1 MEKKLNCQV
10 GCKDMNNYSEFV
22 VLFDS
27 ISDLDDLDETVS
39 KNMSKIIS
47 FDYDTHKILK
57 DKKINHEISDNY
69 LSKKDL
75 RIIQKTAYSVS
86 EWFNADII
94 SKDVSY
100 KGVNIGSLMQDEL
113 INILV
118 NHIKKFF
125 ELYKISKQFTNVT
138 FIGSQTCCK
147 IMKNFSKKIM
157 KFKNSKMKNFEQ
169 FPLDSTKVRMKIGTK
184 NHSMEFKIPKNLFT
198 KLKGISEKPSNFLL
212 PKNHLREEN
221 SKNILV
227 IEFNTIR
234 YQTFFEQMSNS
245 NLNFVIYNRRSPAFW
260 NVPSYNLIKQSG
272 CIIET
277 KNSLYGTNLKEIILD
292 GKIHIKTKILDLFSK
307 ENFFET
313 FFSLEG
319 ISFWSTF
326 KEFFQEYFR
335 NRALEFIEEI
345 ELTKKLMEKY
355 TFSSI
360 LILSEAGLNERIALQ
375 LAHQKQISVCLLQH
389 GVNYDTKQSYDMNV
403 AQGAFPIKSDY
414 FLCWGKVTEKY
425 SKSLGIKSEKIYS
438 IGSPIFDRL
447 RFDEQNS
454 SKNDCVLFAT
464 AGPTK
469 EDASDLTIEIIE
481 KYMNAVKKICQLV
494 TKYNKKLNIKTHP
507 SPDELDPSFIAKQ
520 INSKIKVIKGGNIS
534 PLIQSCDLMI
544 VTDLSSPIL
553 DAHILERPVI
563 LLSVKDN
570 GWGIPT
576 AFKNNSC
583 LVTDLEKLD
592 DDLKSVLN
600 NERVRNQLII
610 NGTKSSKEYLS
621 YQNNGSKELIK
632 FLEKLVN

>member
-1 MEKKLNCQV
+1 
-10 GCKDMNNYSEFV
+10 
-22 VLFDS
+22 
-27 ISDLDDLDETVS
+27 
-39 KNMSKIIS
+39 
-47 FDYDTHKILK
+47 
-57 DKKINHEISDNY
+57 
-69 LSKKDL
+69 
-75 RIIQKTAYSVS
+75 
-86 EWFNADII
+86 
-94 SKDVSY
+94 
-100 KGVNIGSLMQDEL
+100 
-113 INILV
+113 
-118 NHIKKFF
+118 
-125 ELYKISKQFTNVT
+125 
-138 FIGSQTCCK
+138 
-147 IMKNFSKKIM
+147 
-157 KFKNSKMKNFEQ
+157 
-169 FPLDSTKVRMKIGTK
+169 
-184 NHSMEFKIPKNLFT
+184 
-198 KLKGISEKPSNFLL
+198 
-212 PKNHLREEN
+212 
-221 SKNILV
+221 
-227 IEFNTIR
+227 
-234 YQTFFEQMSNS
+234 
-245 NLNFVIYNRRSPAFW
+245 
-260 NVPSYNLIKQSG
+260 
-272 CIIET
+272 
-277 KNSLYGTNLKEIILD
+277 
-292 GKIHIKTKILDLFSK
+292 
-307 ENFFET
+307 
-313 FFSLEG
+313 
-319 ISFWSTF
+319 
-326 KEFFQEYFR
+326 
-335 NRALEFIEEI
+335 
-345 ELTKKLMEKY
+345 MEKY
-355 TFSSI
+355 TFSSV

-494 TKYNKKLNIKTHP
+494 TKYNKKLIIKTHP

>member
-1 MEKKLNCQV
+1 
-10 GCKDMNNYSEFV
+10 MNNNSEFV
-22 VLFDS
+22 ILFDS
-27 ISDLDDLDETVS
+27 ISDLDDLVEMSS
-39 KNMSKIIS
+39 KNISTIIS

-75 RIIQKTAYSVS
+75 RNIQKTAYLVS
-86 EWFNADII
+86 EWFNSDII
-94 SKDVSY
+94 SKY
-100 KGVNIGSLMQDEL
+100 INYNGVNLGSLIQDEL

-118 NHIKKFF
+118 NYIKKVF
-125 ELYKISKQFTNVT
+125 ELYKISKQFNDST
-138 FIGSQTCCK
+138 FVSSCSCHE
-147 IMKNFSKKIM
+147 IMKNFSKNIM
-157 KFKNSKMKNFEQ
+157 KFKNSKMENLEQ
-169 FPLDSTKVRMKIGTK
+169 LPLDSTSVKMKIGTK
-184 NHSMEFKIPKNLFT
+184 SHSMEFRIPKNVFT
-198 KLKGISEKPSNFLL
+198 RLKNISEKPSKFLL
-212 PKNHLREEN
+212 PKNHSFDEN

-234 YQTFFEQMSNS
+234 YQTFFEQISNS
-245 NLNFVIYNRRSPAFW
+245 NLNFIIYNRRSPAFW
-260 NVPSYNLIKQSG
+260 NVQSYNLIKQSG

-277 KNSLYGTNLKEIILD
+277 QNSLYDTNLKKMISD
-292 GKIHIKTKILDLFSK
+292 GKIQTKSKLLDFFST
-307 ENFFET
+307 EDFFESI
-313 FFSLEG
+313 FSFAG
-319 ISFWSTF
+319 ISFWSSF
-326 KEFFQEYFR
+326 KAFFSNYFIK
-335 NRALEFIEEI
+335 RALEFIEEI
-345 ELTKKLMEKY
+345 ELLKKLMEKY

-360 LILSEAGLNERIALQ
+360 LILSEAGSNERIALQ
-375 LAHQKQISVCLLQH
+375 LASQKEIPVCLLQH
-389 GVNYDTKQSYDMNV
+389 GINYDTREGYDMNI
-403 AQGAFPIKSDY
+403 AQGGLPVKSNHY
-414 FLCWGKVTEKY
+414 LCWGKINENY
-425 SKSLGIKSEKIYS
+425 CKSLRIKPEKIHV
-438 IGSPIFDRL
+438 IGSPVFDKV
-447 RFDEQNS
+447 RFDKQNF

-481 KYMNAVKKICQLV
+481 KYMNAIKKICQLV
-494 TKYNKKLNIKTHP
+494 TKYDKKLIIKTHP

-520 INSKIKVIKGGNIS
+520 INSKIKVIKEGNIS
-534 PLIQSCDLMI
+534 PLIRSCDLMI
-544 VTDLSSPIL
+544 VTDLTSPIL

>member
-1 MEKKLNCQV
+1 
-10 GCKDMNNYSEFV
+10 MNNNSEFV
-22 VLFDS
+22 ILFDS
-27 ISDLDDLDETVS
+27 ISDLDDLVEMSS
-39 KNMSKIIS
+39 KNISTIIS

-69 LSKKDL
+69 LTKKDL
-75 RIIQKTAYSVS
+75 RIIQKTAYSIS
-86 EWFNADII
+86 EWFNSDKI
-94 SKDVSY
+94 SKY
-100 KGVNIGSLMQDEL
+100 IYYNGINLGSLIQDEL

-118 NHIKKFF
+118 NYIKKVF
-125 ELYKISKQFTNVT
+125 ELYKISKQFNDST
-138 FIGSQTCCK
+138 FVSSYSCHE
-147 IMKNFSKKIM
+147 IMKNFSKNIM
-157 KFKNSKMKNFEQ
+157 KFKNSKMENLEQ
-169 FPLDSTKVRMKIGTK
+169 LPLDSTSVKMKIGTK
-184 NHSMEFKIPKNLFT
+184 SHSMEFRIPKNVFT
-198 KLKGISEKPSNFLL
+198 RLKNISEKPSKFLL
-212 PKNHLREEN
+212 PKNHSFDEN

-234 YQTFFEQMSNS
+234 YQTFFEQISNS
-245 NLNFVIYNRRSPAFW
+245 NLNFIIYNRRSPAFW
-260 NVPSYNLIKQSG
+260 NVQSYNLIKQSG
-272 CIIET
+272 CITET
-277 KNSLYGTNLKEIILD
+277 QNSLYDTNLKKIISD
-292 GKIHIKTKILDLFSK
+292 GKIQTKSKLLDFFST
-307 ENFFET
+307 EDFFES
-313 FFSLEG
+313 FFSFDG
-319 ISFWSTF
+319 ISFWSSF
-326 KEFFQEYFR
+326 KAFFSNYFIK
-335 NRALEFIEEI
+335 RALEFIEEI
-345 ELTKKLMEKY
+345 ELLKKLMEKY

-360 LILSEAGLNERIALQ
+360 LILSEAGSNERIALQ
-375 LAHQKQISVCLLQH
+375 LASQKEIPVCLLQH
-389 GVNYDTKQSYDMNV
+389 GINYDTREGYDMNI
-403 AQGAFPIKSDY
+403 AQGGLPVKSNHY
-414 FLCWGKVTEKY
+414 LCWGKINENY
-425 SKSLGIKSEKIYS
+425 CKSLRIKPEKIHV
-438 IGSPIFDRL
+438 IGSPVFDKV
-447 RFDEQNS
+447 RFDEQNF

-481 KYMNAVKKICQLV
+481 KYMNAIKKICQLV
-494 TKYNKKLNIKTHP
+494 TKYDKKLIIKTHP

-520 INSKIKVIKGGNIS
+520 INSKIKVIKEGNIS
-534 PLIQSCDLMI
+534 PLIRSCDLMI
-544 VTDLSSPIL
+544 VTDLTSPIL

>member
-1 MEKKLNCQV
+1 
-10 GCKDMNNYSEFV
+10 MNNNSEFV
-22 VLFDS
+22 ILFDS
-27 ISDLDDLDETVS
+27 ISDLDDLVEMSS
-39 KNMSKIIS
+39 KNISTIIS

-69 LSKKDL
+69 LTKKDL
-75 RIIQKTAYSVS
+75 RIIQKTAYSIS
-86 EWFNADII
+86 EWFNSDKI
-94 SKDVSY
+94 SKY
-100 KGVNIGSLMQDEL
+100 IYYNGINLGSLIQDEL

-118 NHIKKFF
+118 NYIKKVF
-125 ELYKISKQFTNVT
+125 ELYKISKQFNDST
-138 FIGSQTCCK
+138 FVSSYSCHE
-147 IMKNFSKKIM
+147 IMKNFSKNIM
-157 KFKNSKMKNFEQ
+157 KFKNSKMENLEQ
-169 FPLDSTKVRMKIGTK
+169 LPLDSTSVKMKIGTK
-184 NHSMEFKIPKNLFT
+184 SHSMEFRIPKNVFT
-198 KLKGISEKPSNFLL
+198 RLKNISEKPSKFLL
-212 PKNHLREEN
+212 PKNHSFDEN

-234 YQTFFEQMSNS
+234 YQTFFEQISNS
-245 NLNFVIYNRRSPAFW
+245 NLNFIIYNRRSPAFW
-260 NVPSYNLIKQSG
+260 NVQSYNLIKQSG

-277 KNSLYGTNLKEIILD
+277 QNSLYDTNLKKIISD
-292 GKIHIKTKILDLFSK
+292 GKIQTKSKLLDFFST
-307 ENFFET
+307 EDFFES
-313 FFSLEG
+313 FFSFDG
-319 ISFWSTF
+319 ISFWSSF
-326 KEFFQEYFR
+326 KAFFSNYFIK
-335 NRALEFIEEI
+335 RALEFIEEI
-345 ELTKKLMEKY
+345 ELLKKLMEKY

-360 LILSEAGLNERIALQ
+360 LILSEAGSNERIALQ
-375 LAHQKQISVCLLQH
+375 LASQKEIPVCLLQH
-389 GVNYDTKQSYDMNV
+389 GINYDTREGYDMNI
-403 AQGAFPIKSDY
+403 AQGGLPVKSNHY
-414 FLCWGKVTEKY
+414 LCWGKINENY
-425 SKSLGIKSEKIYS
+425 CKSLRIKPEKIHV
-438 IGSPIFDRL
+438 IGSPVFDKV
-447 RFDEQNS
+447 RFDEQNF

-481 KYMNAVKKICQLV
+481 KYMNAIKKICQLV
-494 TKYNKKLNIKTHP
+494 TKYDKKLIIKTHP

-520 INSKIKVIKGGNIS
+520 INSKIKVIKEGNIS
-534 PLIQSCDLMI
+534 PLIRSCDLMI
-544 VTDLSSPIL
+544 VTDLTSPIL

>member
-1 MEKKLNCQV
+1 
-10 GCKDMNNYSEFV
+10 MNNNSEFV
-22 VLFDS
+22 ILFDS
-27 ISDLDDLDETVS
+27 ISDLDDLVEMSS
-39 KNMSKIIS
+39 KNIS
-47 FDYDTHKILK
+47 THKILK

-86 EWFNADII
+86 EWFNSDII
-94 SKDVSY
+94 SKYIYYD
-100 KGVNIGSLMQDEL
+100 GINLGSLIQDEL

-118 NHIKKFF
+118 NYIKKVFG
-125 ELYKISKQFTNVT
+125 LYKISKQLNDST
-138 FIGSQTCCK
+138 FVSSYSCHE
-147 IMKNFSKKIM
+147 IMKNFTKNIM
-157 KFKNSKMKNFEQ
+157 KFKNSKTEIFGQ
-169 FPLDSTKVRMKIGTK
+169 LPLDSTKVRMKIGIK
-184 NHSMEFKIPKNLFT
+184 NHSMEFRIPKNVFT
-198 KLKGISEKPSNFLL
+198 RLKNISEKPSKFLL
-212 PKNHLREEN
+212 PKNHSFDEN

-234 YQTFFEQMSNS
+234 YQTFFEQISNS
-245 NLNFVIYNRRSPAFW
+245 DLNFIIYNRRSPAFW
-260 NVPSYNLIKQSG
+260 NVQSYNLIKQSG

-277 KNSLYGTNLKEIILD
+277 QNSLYDTNLKKMISD
-292 GKIHIKTKILDLFSK
+292 GKIQTKSKLLDFFST
-307 ENFFET
+307 EDFFES
-313 FFSLEG
+313 FFSFDG
-319 ISFWSTF
+319 ISFWSSF
-326 KEFFQEYFR
+326 KAFFSNYFIK
-335 NRALEFIEEI
+335 RALEFIEEI
-345 ELTKKLMEKY
+345 ELLKKLMEKY

-360 LILSEAGLNERIALQ
+360 LILSEAGSNERIALQ
-375 LAHQKQISVCLLQH
+375 LASQKEIPVCLLQH
-389 GVNYDTKQSYDMNV
+389 GINYDTREGYDMNI
-403 AQGAFPIKSDY
+403 AQGGLPVKSNHY
-414 FLCWGKVTEKY
+414 LCWGKINENY
-425 SKSLGIKSEKIYS
+425 CKSLRIKPEKIHV
-438 IGSPIFDRL
+438 IGSPVFDKV
-447 RFDEQNS
+447 RFDKQNF

-481 KYMNAVKKICQLV
+481 KYMNAIKKICQLV
-494 TKYNKKLNIKTHP
+494 TKYNKKLIIKTHP

-520 INSKIKVIKGGNIS
+520 INSKIKVIKEGNIS
-534 PLIQSCDLMI
+534 PLIRSCDLMI
-544 VTDLSSPIL
+544 VTDLTSPIL

-621 YQNNGSKELIK
+621 HQNNGSKELIK

>member
-1 MEKKLNCQV
+1 
-10 GCKDMNNYSEFV
+10 MNNNSEFV
-22 VLFDS
+22 ILFDS
-27 ISDLDDLDETVS
+27 ISDLDDLVEMSS
-39 KNMSKIIS
+39 KNISTIIS

-100 KGVNIGSLMQDEL
+100 KGVNLGSLIQDEL

-118 NHIKKFF
+118 NYIKKVF
-125 ELYKISKQFTNVT
+125 ELYKISKQFNDST
-138 FIGSQTCCK
+138 FVSSYSCHE
-147 IMKNFSKKIM
+147 IMKNFSKNIM
-157 KFKNSKMKNFEQ
+157 KFKNSKMENLEQ
-169 FPLDSTKVRMKIGTK
+169 LPLDSTSVKMKIGTK
-184 NHSMEFKIPKNLFT
+184 SHSMEFRIPKNVFT
-198 KLKGISEKPSNFLL
+198 RLKNISEKPSKFLL
-212 PKNHLREEN
+212 PKNHSFDEN

-234 YQTFFEQMSNS
+234 YQTFFEQISNS
-245 NLNFVIYNRRSPAFW
+245 NLNFIIYNRRSPAFW
-260 NVPSYNLIKQSG
+260 NVQSYNLIKQSG

-277 KNSLYGTNLKEIILD
+277 QNSLYDTNLKKIISD
-292 GKIHIKTKILDLFSK
+292 GKIQTKSKLLDFFST
-307 ENFFET
+307 EDFFES
-313 FFSLEG
+313 FFSFDG
-319 ISFWSTF
+319 ISFWSSF
-326 KEFFQEYFR
+326 KAFFSNYFIK
-335 NRALEFIEEI
+335 RALEFIEEI
-345 ELTKKLMEKY
+345 ELLKKLMEKY

-360 LILSEAGLNERIALQ
+360 LILSEAGSNERIALQ
-375 LAHQKQISVCLLQH
+375 LASQKEIPVCLLQH
-389 GVNYDTKQSYDMNV
+389 GINYDTREGYDMNI
-403 AQGAFPIKSDY
+403 AQGGLPVKSNHY
-414 FLCWGKVTEKY
+414 LCWGKINENY
-425 SKSLGIKSEKIYS
+425 CKSLRIKPEKIHV
-438 IGSPIFDRL
+438 IGSPVFDKV
-447 RFDEQNS
+447 RFDKQNF

-481 KYMNAVKKICQLV
+481 KYMNAIKKICQLV
-494 TKYNKKLNIKTHP
+494 TKYNKKLIIKTHP

-520 INSKIKVIKGGNIS
+520 INSKIKVIKEGNIS
-534 PLIQSCDLMI
+534 PLIRSCDLMI
-544 VTDLSSPIL
+544 VTDLTSPIL

-621 YQNNGSKELIK
+621 HQNNGSKELIK

>member
-1 MEKKLNCQV
+1 
-10 GCKDMNNYSEFV
+10 MNNNFNLV

-27 ISDLDDLDETVS
+27 PSDFDDLDETIS
-39 KNMSKIIS
+39 KNKSKIIS

-75 RIIQKTAYSVS
+75 RNIQKTAYLVS
-86 EWFNADII
+86 EWFNSDAI
-94 SKDVSY
+94 SKYIYYD
-100 KGVNIGSLMQDEL
+100 GVNLGSLIQDEL

-118 NHIKKFF
+118 NYIKKVF
-125 ELYKISKQFTNVT
+125 ELYKISKQFNDST
-138 FIGSQTCCK
+138 FVSSYVCHD
-147 IMKNFSKKIM
+147 IMKDFAKNIV
-157 KFKNSKMKNFEQ
+157 KFKNSKMENFGL
-169 FPLDSTKVRMKIGTK
+169 PLDSTKVRMKIGIK
-184 NHSMEFKIPKNLFT
+184 NHSMEFRIPKNVFT
-198 KLKGISEKPSNFLL
+198 RLKGISEKPSKFLL
-212 PKNHLREEN
+212 PKNQPIDEN
-221 SKNILV
+221 SKNILI

-260 NVPSYNLIKQSG
+260 NIQSYNLVKQSG

-277 KNSLYGTNLKEIILD
+277 RNSLYDNRMKKIISD
-292 GKIHIKTKILDLFSK
+292 GKIQIKSNLLDCFSA
-307 ENFFET
+307 ENFFKS
-313 FFSLEG
+313 FFSIDG
-319 ISFWSTF
+319 ISFWSSF
-326 KEFFQEYFR
+326 KPFFKNYLMK
-335 NRALEFIEEI
+335 RALEFIEEI
-345 ELTKKLMEKY
+345 ELLTRLLEKH

-360 LILSEAGLNERIALQ
+360 LILSEAGPHERIAIQ
-375 LAHQKQISVCLLQH
+375 LAKQKEIPVCLVQH

-403 AQGAFPIKSDY
+403 TQGALPLKSDY

-425 SKSLGIKSEKIYS
+425 SKGLGIKSEKIHS
-438 IGSPIFDRL
+438 IGSPIFDKL
-447 RFDEQNS
+447 RSDAQNS
-454 SKNDCVLFAT
+454 SKNDCVLLAA

-481 KYMNAVKKICQLV
+481 KYMNAIKKICQLV
-494 TKYNKKLNIKTHP
+494 TKYNKKLIIKTHP

-520 INSKIKVIKGGNIS
+520 INSNINVIKEGNIS
-534 PLIQSCDLMI
+534 PLIRSCDLMI

-583 LVTDLEKLD
+583 LVTDLEKLEN
-592 DDLKSVLN
+592 DLKSVLDD
-600 NERVRNQLII
+600 EHIRNQLIK
-610 NGTKSSKEYLS
+610 NGTKSSNEYLS
-621 YQNNGSKELIK
+621 YKNNGSSKLIG
-632 FLEKLVN
+632 FLEELVN

>member
-1 MEKKLNCQV
+1 
-10 GCKDMNNYSEFV
+10 MNNNSEFV
-22 VLFDS
+22 ILFDS
-27 ISDLDDLDETVS
+27 ISDLDDLVEMSS
-39 KNMSKIIS
+39 KNISTIIS

-69 LSKKDL
+69 LTKKDL
-75 RIIQKTAYSVS
+75 RIIQKTAYSIS
-86 EWFNADII
+86 EWFNSDKI
-94 SKDVSY
+94 SKY
-100 KGVNIGSLMQDEL
+100 IYYNGINLGSLIQDEL

-118 NHIKKFF
+118 NYIKKVF
-125 ELYKISKQFTNVT
+125 ELYKISKQFNDST
-138 FIGSQTCCK
+138 FVSSYSCHE
-147 IMKNFSKKIM
+147 IMKNFSKNIM
-157 KFKNSKMKNFEQ
+157 KFKNSKMENLEQ
-169 FPLDSTKVRMKIGTK
+169 LPLDSTSVKMKIGTK
-184 NHSMEFKIPKNLFT
+184 SHSMEFRIPKNVFT
-198 KLKGISEKPSNFLL
+198 RLKNISEKPSKFLL
-212 PKNHLREEN
+212 PKNHSFDEN

-234 YQTFFEQMSNS
+234 YQTFFEQISNS
-245 NLNFVIYNRRSPAFW
+245 NLNFIIYNRRSPAFW
-260 NVPSYNLIKQSG
+260 NAQSYNLIKQSG

-277 KNSLYGTNLKEIILD
+277 QNSLYDTNLKKMISD
-292 GKIHIKTKILDLFSK
+292 GKIQTKSKLLDFFST
-307 ENFFET
+307 EDFFES
-313 FFSLEG
+313 FFSFDG
-319 ISFWSTF
+319 ISFWSSF
-326 KEFFQEYFR
+326 KAFFSNYFIK
-335 NRALEFIEEI
+335 RALEFIEEI
-345 ELTKKLMEKY
+345 ELLKKLMEKY

-360 LILSEAGLNERIALQ
+360 LILSEAGSNERIALQ
-375 LAHQKQISVCLLQH
+375 LASQKEIPVCLLQH
-389 GVNYDTKQSYDMNV
+389 GINYDTREGYDMNI
-403 AQGAFPIKSDY
+403 AQGGLPVKSNHY
-414 FLCWGKVTEKY
+414 LCWGKINENY
-425 SKSLGIKSEKIYS
+425 CKSLRIKPEKIHV
-438 IGSPIFDRL
+438 IGSPVFDKV
-447 RFDEQNS
+447 RFDEQNF

-481 KYMNAVKKICQLV
+481 KYMNAIKKICQLV
-494 TKYNKKLNIKTHP
+494 TKHNKKLIIKTHP
-507 SPDELDPSFIAKQ
+507 SPDELNPSFIAKQ
-520 INSKIKVIKGGNIS
+520 INSKIKVIKEGNIS
-534 PLIQSCDLMI
+534 PLIRSCDLMI
-544 VTDLSSPIL
+544 VTDLTSPIL

>member
-1 MEKKLNCQV
+1 MEKKLNAKRV
-10 GCKDMNNYSEFV
+10 FKDMNNNSEFV
-22 VLFDS
+22 ILFDS
-27 ISDLDDLDETVS
+27 ISDLDDLVEMSS
-39 KNMSKIIS
+39 KNISTIIS

-69 LSKKDL
+69 LTKKDL
-75 RIIQKTAYSVS
+75 RIIQKTAYSIS
-86 EWFNADII
+86 EWFNSDKI
-94 SKDVSY
+94 SKY
-100 KGVNIGSLMQDEL
+100 IYYNGINLGSLIQDEL

-118 NHIKKFF
+118 NYIKKVF
-125 ELYKISKQFTNVT
+125 ELYKISKQFNDST
-138 FIGSQTCCK
+138 FVSSYSCHE
-147 IMKNFSKKIM
+147 IMKNFSKNIM
-157 KFKNSKMKNFEQ
+157 KFKNSKMENLEQ
-169 FPLDSTKVRMKIGTK
+169 LPLDSTSVKMKIGTK
-184 NHSMEFKIPKNLFT
+184 SHSMEFRIPKNVFT
-198 KLKGISEKPSNFLL
+198 RLKNISEKPSKFLL
-212 PKNHLREEN
+212 PKNHSFDEN

-234 YQTFFEQMSNS
+234 YQTFFEQISNS
-245 NLNFVIYNRRSPAFW
+245 NLNFIIYNRRSPAFW
-260 NVPSYNLIKQSG
+260 NAQSYNLIKQSG

-277 KNSLYGTNLKEIILD
+277 QNSLYDTNLKKMISD
-292 GKIHIKTKILDLFSK
+292 GKIQTKSKLLDFFST
-307 ENFFET
+307 EDFFES
-313 FFSLEG
+313 FFSFDG
-319 ISFWSTF
+319 ISFWSSF
-326 KEFFQEYFR
+326 KAFFSNYFIK
-335 NRALEFIEEI
+335 RALEFIEEI
-345 ELTKKLMEKY
+345 ELLKKLMEKY

-360 LILSEAGLNERIALQ
+360 LILSEAGSNERIALQ
-375 LAHQKQISVCLLQH
+375 LASQKEIPVCLLQH
-389 GVNYDTKQSYDMNV
+389 GINYDTREGYDMNI
-403 AQGAFPIKSDY
+403 AQGGLPVKSNHY
-414 FLCWGKVTEKY
+414 LCWGKINENY
-425 SKSLGIKSEKIYS
+425 CKSLRIKPEKIHV
-438 IGSPIFDRL
+438 IGSPVFDKV
-447 RFDEQNS
+447 RFDEQNF

-481 KYMNAVKKICQLV
+481 KYMNAIKKICQLV
-494 TKYNKKLNIKTHP
+494 TKHNKKLIIKTHP

-534 PLIQSCDLMI
+534 PLIRSCDLMI
-544 VTDLSSPIL
+544 VTDLTSPIL

-621 YQNNGSKELIK
+621 HQNNGSKELIK

>member
-1 MEKKLNCQV
+1 
-10 GCKDMNNYSEFV
+10 MNNNSEFV
-22 VLFDS
+22 ILFDS
-27 ISDLDDLDETVS
+27 ISDLDDLVEMSS
-39 KNMSKIIS
+39 KNISTIIS

-75 RIIQKTAYSVS
+75 RNIQKTAYLVS
-86 EWFNADII
+86 EWFNSDII
-94 SKDVSY
+94 SKY
-100 KGVNIGSLMQDEL
+100 INYNGVNLGSLIQDEL

-118 NHIKKFF
+118 NYIKKVFG
-125 ELYKISKQFTNVT
+125 LYKISKQFNDST
-138 FIGSQTCCK
+138 FVSSYSCHE
-147 IMKNFSKKIM
+147 IMKNFSKNIM
-157 KFKNSKMKNFEQ
+157 KFKNSKMENLEQ
-169 FPLDSTKVRMKIGTK
+169 LPLDSTSVKMKIGTK
-184 NHSMEFKIPKNLFT
+184 SHSMEFRIPKNVFT
-198 KLKGISEKPSNFLL
+198 RLKNISEKPSKFLL
-212 PKNHLREEN
+212 PKNHSFDEN

-234 YQTFFEQMSNS
+234 YQTFFEQISNS
-245 NLNFVIYNRRSPAFW
+245 NLNFIIYNRRSPAFW
-260 NVPSYNLIKQSG
+260 NVQSYNLIKQSG

-277 KNSLYGTNLKEIILD
+277 QNSLYDTNLKKIISD
-292 GKIHIKTKILDLFSK
+292 GKIQTKSKLLDFFST
-307 ENFFET
+307 EDFFES
-313 FFSLEG
+313 FFSFDG
-319 ISFWSTF
+319 ISFWSSF
-326 KEFFQEYFR
+326 KAFFSNYFIK
-335 NRALEFIEEI
+335 RALEFIEEI
-345 ELTKKLMEKY
+345 ELLKKLMEKY

-360 LILSEAGLNERIALQ
+360 LILSEAGSNERIALQ
-375 LAHQKQISVCLLQH
+375 LASQKEIPVCLLQH
-389 GVNYDTKQSYDMNV
+389 GINYDTREGYDMNI
-403 AQGAFPIKSDY
+403 AQGGLPVKSNHY
-414 FLCWGKVTEKY
+414 LCWGKINENY
-425 SKSLGIKSEKIYS
+425 CKSLRIKPEKIHV
-438 IGSPIFDRL
+438 IGSPVFDKV
-447 RFDEQNS
+447 RFDKQNF

-481 KYMNAVKKICQLV
+481 KYMNAIKKICQLV
-494 TKYNKKLNIKTHP
+494 TKYNKKLIIKTHP

-520 INSKIKVIKGGNIS
+520 INSKIKVIKEGNIS
-534 PLIQSCDLMI
+534 PLIRSCDLMI
-544 VTDLSSPIL
+544 VTDLTSPIL

-621 YQNNGSKELIK
+621 HQNNGSKELIK

>member
-1 MEKKLNCQV
+1 
-10 GCKDMNNYSEFV
+10 MNNNSEFV
-22 VLFDS
+22 ILFDS
-27 ISDLDDLDETVS
+27 ISDLDDLVEMSS
-39 KNMSKIIS
+39 KNISTIIS

-69 LSKKDL
+69 LTKKDL
-75 RIIQKTAYSVS
+75 RIIQKTAYSIS
-86 EWFNADII
+86 EWFNSDKI
-94 SKDVSY
+94 SKY
-100 KGVNIGSLMQDEL
+100 IYYNGINLGSLIQDEL

-118 NHIKKFF
+118 NYIKKVF
-125 ELYKISKQFTNVT
+125 ELYKISKQFNDST
-138 FIGSQTCCK
+138 FVSSYSCHE
-147 IMKNFSKKIM
+147 IMKNFSKNIM
-157 KFKNSKMKNFEQ
+157 KFKNSKMENLEQ
-169 FPLDSTKVRMKIGTK
+169 LPLDSTSVKMKIGTK
-184 NHSMEFKIPKNLFT
+184 SHSMEFRIPKNVFT
-198 KLKGISEKPSNFLL
+198 RLKNISEKPSKFLL
-212 PKNHLREEN
+212 PKNHSFDEN

-234 YQTFFEQMSNS
+234 YQTFFEQISNS
-245 NLNFVIYNRRSPAFW
+245 NLNFIIYNRRSPAFW
-260 NVPSYNLIKQSG
+260 NVQSYNLIKQSG

-277 KNSLYGTNLKEIILD
+277 QNSLYDTNLKKIISD
-292 GKIHIKTKILDLFSK
+292 GKIQTKSKLLDFFST
-307 ENFFET
+307 EDFFES
-313 FFSLEG
+313 FFSFDG
-319 ISFWSTF
+319 ISFWSSF
-326 KEFFQEYFR
+326 KAFFSNYFIK
-335 NRALEFIEEI
+335 RALEFIEEI
-345 ELTKKLMEKY
+345 ELLKKLMEKY

-360 LILSEAGLNERIALQ
+360 LILSEAGSNERIALQ
-375 LAHQKQISVCLLQH
+375 LASQKEIPVCLLQH
-389 GVNYDTKQSYDMNV
+389 GINYDTREGYDMNI
-403 AQGAFPIKSDY
+403 AQGGLPVKSNHY
-414 FLCWGKVTEKY
+414 LCWGKINENY
-425 SKSLGIKSEKIYS
+425 CKSLRIKPEKIHV
-438 IGSPIFDRL
+438 IGSPVFDKV
-447 RFDEQNS
+447 RFDEQNF

-481 KYMNAVKKICQLV
+481 KYMNAIKKICQLV
-494 TKYNKKLNIKTHP
+494 TKHNKKLIIKTHP

-520 INSKIKVIKGGNIS
+520 INSKIKVIKEGNIS
-534 PLIQSCDLMI
+534 PLIRSCDLMI
-544 VTDLSSPIL
+544 VTDLTSPIL

-621 YQNNGSKELIK
+621 HQNNGSKELIK

>member
-1 MEKKLNCQV
+1 
-10 GCKDMNNYSEFV
+10 MNNNSEFV
-22 VLFDS
+22 ILFDS
-27 ISDLDDLDETVS
+27 ISDLDDLVEMSS
-39 KNMSKIIS
+39 KNISTIIS

-69 LSKKDL
+69 LTKKDL
-75 RIIQKTAYSVS
+75 RIIQKTAYSIS
-86 EWFNADII
+86 EWFNSDKI
-94 SKDVSY
+94 SKY
-100 KGVNIGSLMQDEL
+100 IYYNGINLGSLIQDEL

-118 NHIKKFF
+118 NYIKKVF
-125 ELYKISKQFTNVT
+125 ELYKISKQFNDST
-138 FIGSQTCCK
+138 FVSSYSCHE
-147 IMKNFSKKIM
+147 IMKNFSKNIM
-157 KFKNSKMKNFEQ
+157 KFKNSKMENLEQ
-169 FPLDSTKVRMKIGTK
+169 LPLDSTSVKMKIGTK
-184 NHSMEFKIPKNLFT
+184 SHSMEFRIPKNVFT
-198 KLKGISEKPSNFLL
+198 RLKNISEKPSKFLL
-212 PKNHLREEN
+212 PKNHSFDEN

-234 YQTFFEQMSNS
+234 YQTFFEQISNS
-245 NLNFVIYNRRSPAFW
+245 DLNFIIYNRRSPAFW
-260 NVPSYNLIKQSG
+260 NVQSYNLIKQSG

-277 KNSLYGTNLKEIILD
+277 QNSLYDTNLKKIISD
-292 GKIHIKTKILDLFSK
+292 GKIQTKSKLLDFFST
-307 ENFFET
+307 EDFFES
-313 FFSLEG
+313 FFSFDG
-319 ISFWSTF
+319 ISFWSSF
-326 KEFFQEYFR
+326 KAFFSNYFIK
-335 NRALEFIEEI
+335 RALEFIEEI
-345 ELTKKLMEKY
+345 ELLKKLMEKY

-360 LILSEAGLNERIALQ
+360 LILSEAGSNERIALQ
-375 LAHQKQISVCLLQH
+375 LASQKEIPVCLLQH
-389 GVNYDTKQSYDMNV
+389 GINYDTREGYDMNI
-403 AQGAFPIKSDY
+403 AQGGLPVKSNHY
-414 FLCWGKVTEKY
+414 LCWGKINENY
-425 SKSLGIKSEKIYS
+425 CKSLRIKPEKIHV
-438 IGSPIFDRL
+438 IGSPVFDKV
-447 RFDEQNS
+447 RFDKQNF

-481 KYMNAVKKICQLV
+481 KYMNAIKKICQLV
-494 TKYNKKLNIKTHP
+494 TKYNKKLIIKTHP

-520 INSKIKVIKGGNIS
+520 INSKIKVIKEGNIS
-534 PLIQSCDLMI
+534 PLIRSCDLMI
-544 VTDLSSPIL
+544 VTDLTSPIL

-621 YQNNGSKELIK
+621 HQNNGSKELIK

>member
-1 MEKKLNCQV
+1 
-10 GCKDMNNYSEFV
+10 MNNNSEFV
-22 VLFDS
+22 ILFDS
-27 ISDLDDLDETVS
+27 ISDLDDLVEMSS
-39 KNMSKIIS
+39 KNISTIIS

-86 EWFNADII
+86 EWFNSDII
-94 SKDVSY
+94 SKYIYYD
-100 KGVNIGSLMQDEL
+100 GINLGSLIQDEL

-118 NHIKKFF
+118 NYIKKVFG
-125 ELYKISKQFTNVT
+125 LYKISKQLNDST
-138 FIGSQTCCK
+138 FVSSYSCHE
-147 IMKNFSKKIM
+147 IMKNFSKNIM
-157 KFKNSKMKNFEQ
+157 KFKNSKMENLEQ
-169 FPLDSTKVRMKIGTK
+169 LPLDSTSVKMKIGTK
-184 NHSMEFKIPKNLFT
+184 SHSMEFRIPKNVFT
-198 KLKGISEKPSNFLL
+198 RLKNISEKPSKFLL
-212 PKNHLREEN
+212 PKNHSFDEN

-234 YQTFFEQMSNS
+234 YQTFFEQISNS
-245 NLNFVIYNRRSPAFW
+245 NLNFIIYNRRSPAFW
-260 NVPSYNLIKQSG
+260 NVQSYNLIKQSG

-277 KNSLYGTNLKEIILD
+277 QNSLYDTNLKKIISD
-292 GKIHIKTKILDLFSK
+292 GKIQTKSKLLDFFST
-307 ENFFET
+307 EDFFES
-313 FFSLEG
+313 FFSFDG
-319 ISFWSTF
+319 ISFWSSF
-326 KEFFQEYFR
+326 KAFFSNYFIK
-335 NRALEFIEEI
+335 RALEFIEEI
-345 ELTKKLMEKY
+345 ELLKKLMEKY

-360 LILSEAGLNERIALQ
+360 LILSEAGSNERIALQ
-375 LAHQKQISVCLLQH
+375 LASQKEIPVCLLQH
-389 GVNYDTKQSYDMNV
+389 GINYDTREGYDMNI
-403 AQGAFPIKSDY
+403 AQGGLPVKSNHY
-414 FLCWGKVTEKY
+414 LCWGKINENY
-425 SKSLGIKSEKIYS
+425 CKSLRIKPEKIHV
-438 IGSPIFDRL
+438 IGSPVFDKV
-447 RFDEQNS
+447 RFDKQNF

-481 KYMNAVKKICQLV
+481 KYMNAIKKICQLV
-494 TKYNKKLNIKTHP
+494 TKYNKKLIIKTHP

-520 INSKIKVIKGGNIS
+520 INSKIKVIKEGNIS
-534 PLIQSCDLMI
+534 PLIRSCDLMI
-544 VTDLSSPIL
+544 VTDLTSPIL

-621 YQNNGSKELIK
+621 HQNNGSKELIK